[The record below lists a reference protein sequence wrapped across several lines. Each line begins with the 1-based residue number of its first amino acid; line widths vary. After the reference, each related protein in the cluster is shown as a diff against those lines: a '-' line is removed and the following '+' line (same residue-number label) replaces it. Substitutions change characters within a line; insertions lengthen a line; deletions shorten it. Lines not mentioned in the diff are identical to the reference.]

1 MKKILSLVLALTAA
15 TTMAFS
21 ATETVNCGATVQLS
35 ATNQSGY
42 HFVRWTKG
50 GVEVSTSNPYTISN
64 VSAAEAGTYTA
75 VFAPD
80 EYAVLYTKGS
90 ATGAAGSDVND
101 TKFHGIAL
109 TLKLATEAP
118 FTRTGYTYDGWSTT
132 DGGAKAYDFGGSYTG
147 NAALT
152 LYPHWVAN
160 TYTLTYNKG
169 TYGTGNDVTQ
179 TKTHDVALTLLNA
192 TTAPFTREGYS
203 HTGWSTTAAG
213 TTKDYE
219 FGASYTTEG
228 DATLYPYWEINKYNV
243 TYKCGS
249 NSTGADIVVEKTY
262 GVDLTLKGAGD
273 FTREGYT
280 QTGWSTTDGG
290 AVTHNLGATYS
301 GNADL
306 TLYPVWEINVYT
318 INFFNDATAAGGTK
332 IGEGTFSKNY
342 THGATVT
349 APVCG
354 TDFPV
359 KTATAQYTYTFAG
372 WDPNVSATATETV
385 DYIAQWT
392 ATTNKYIV
400 AFVNWDDSPI
410 SSSEL
415 AYGATVTKPTAPT
428 RTGEGHTYTFQGWR
442 SSVDNTL
449 YAPDVAL
456 PTVTG
461 AVTYKAE
468 FSDET
473 NNYTVQ
479 VTTADATMG
488 SVVIKEN
495 GSEVG
500 ATVTRPY
507 NTELS
512 IVASAAECHEF
523 VRWSD
528 LAETDPNNTATRTVY
543 ATANVTYTAIFR
555 VITYTIEAVPDNA
568 DHGSVTITIQ

>member
-109 TLKLATEAP
+109 TLKLQAEAP
-118 FTRTGYTYDGWSTT
+118 FTRNGYTYDGWSTT

-169 TYGTGNDVTQ
+169 TYGSGADVTQ

-192 TTAPFTREGYS
+192 TTAPFTREGYT
-203 HTGWSTTAAG
+203 HKGWSTTAAG
-213 TTKDYE
+213 TNKDYE
-219 FGASYTTEG
+219 FGGSYTVEG
-228 DATLYPYWEINKYNV
+228 NSTLYPYWEINKYNV

-262 GVDLTLKGAGD
+262 GVDLTLLGDGD
-273 FTREGYT
+273 FTREGYH

-290 AVTHNLGATYS
+290 SITHNLGATYS

-318 INFFNDATAAGGTK
+318 INFYTDLPKGDDTK
-332 IGEGTFSKNY
+332 IGAGTFSKTY

-354 TDFPV
+354 TDFQV
-359 KTATAQYTYTFAG
+359 KAQTAEYTYSFAG
-372 WDPNVSATATETV
+372 WDPSPVAATATASV
-385 DYIAQWT
+385 DYVAQWT
-392 ATTNKYIV
+392 ATKRSYAVRFENYDHSEIQTSNVEYGQ
-400 AFVNWDDSPI
+400 SP
-410 SSSEL
+410 S
-415 AYGATVTKPTAPT
+415 KPNTDPT
-428 RTGEGHTYTFQGWR
+428 RTETGKTYTFTGWNDGTNFY
-442 SSVDNTL
+442 SKTATL
-449 YAPDVAL
+449 PI
-456 PTVTG
+456 VTG
-461 AVTYKAE
+461 PVTYTAV
-468 FSDET
+468 FSEET
-473 NNYTVQ
+473 NSYTISVATNDATLGTVEIFKEGVSQ
-479 VTTADATMG
+479 GTSGTFQYGTELTIVATPADGCREFVSWTDSGTASHTITVTADAT
-488 SVVIKEN
+488 
-495 GSEVG
+495 
-500 ATVTRPY
+500 Y
-507 NTELS
+507 
-512 IVASAAECHEF
+512 
-523 VRWSD
+523 
-528 LAETDPNNTATRTVY
+528 TATFK
-543 ATANVTYTAIFR
+543 VTTYEITAIPDD
-555 VITYTIEAVPDNA
+555 EA
-568 DHGSVTITIQ
+568 HGSVTITIVP